1 MGYHILIVDDSQTM
15 RKVIRKSVALSGF
28 PVGECW
34 EAGDGREALALL
46 REHPVDLILT
56 DFNMPGMNGLEMIRE
71 LKKEEKKAAI
81 PVVMV
86 TTQSN
91 DWVVEEGKALGI
103 RGFIQKPFQPE
114 AIRDLL
120 KGLMEGRHE

>member
-1 MGYHILIVDDSQTM
+1 VGYHILIVDDSQTM